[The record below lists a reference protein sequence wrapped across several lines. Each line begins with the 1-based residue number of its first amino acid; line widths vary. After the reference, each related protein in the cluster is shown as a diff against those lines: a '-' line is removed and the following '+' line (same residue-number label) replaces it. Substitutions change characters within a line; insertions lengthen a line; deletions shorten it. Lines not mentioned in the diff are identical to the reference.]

1 LATRGT
7 LQRIVW
13 LCLGVLAVDTAA
25 GILVGPARAAGVVI
39 LVILAGCFLLTL
51 GHGARDVPSQA
62 DHPDD
67 GGAGDRSH
75 S

>member
-1 LATRGT
+1 VGQTVTALVRRRWTRPD
-7 LQRIVW
+7 L
-13 LCLGVLAVDTAA
+13 
-25 GILVGPARAAGVVI
+25 AAGVVI

-62 DHPDD
+62 DHRDD

-75 S
+75 N